1 MKLTKS
7 CKTIILIFIL
17 GLIIYEAYKEYTYDS
32 YYLQDLI
39 ELSMNN
45 AKNTTETVGNDKDN
59 IAVRYKFDKTLSE
72 KENILI
78 FLENMN
84 CTYFTEEEHIPLGTI
99 VRLIEYCSTIE
110 NQKKKTFYKFVGSGG
125 SFSVGEYDVEY
136 MSYSPYKE
144 RGFSSFEILYTNY
157 DEIVYSRVFV
167 YGNIIRNNTDV
178 EEEFKIA
185 MGIL

>member
-1 MKLTKS
+1 M
-7 CKTIILIFIL
+7 
-17 GLIIYEAYKEYTYDS
+17 
-32 YYLQDLI
+32 
-39 ELSMNN
+39 
-45 AKNTTETVGNDKDN
+45 
-59 IAVRYKFDKTLSE
+59 
-72 KENILI
+72 
-78 FLENMN
+78 
-84 CTYFTEEEHIPLGTI
+84 
-99 VRLIEYCSTIE
+99 
-110 NQKKKTFYKFVGSGG
+110 GSGG

-167 YGNIIRNNTDV
+167 YGNIIRHNTNV